1 MKSKLRK
8 TGLFRTS
15 CLSALTP
22 TLLRHHFH
30 HHRHKPHTL
39 HTFGGVETQAKEE
52 AFKIAAHSSARR
64 SSQRSTHLDAS
75 ESELE
80 LTGPA
85 VRTFR
90 IRQFSP
96 ATEAEEDQDSCCSR
110 AKSIRQRAPSGCM
123 NSSKTCILPTRTQ
136 GLTPTHLAFDDKD
149 FLTSNCQRTFPSV
162 TGLAS
167 SASSTPRSTRLFH
180 QQSNP
185 NQ

>member
-30 HHRHKPHTL
+30 HHRHKPQTL
-39 HTFGGVETQAKEE
+39 HTFGGVDTQAKEE

-80 LTGPA
+80 LTFG
-85 VRTFR
+85 

-96 ATEAEEDQDSCCSR
+96 ATRAEEDQDSCCSGAR
-110 AKSIRQRAPSGCM
+110 SIRQKAPRGCM

-149 FLTSNCQRTFPSV
+149 FLTSNCQRTSPSV

-167 SASSTPRSTRLFH
+167 CASSTPRSTRIFH
-180 QQSNP
+180 QQ
-185 NQ
+185 

>member
-22 TLLRHHFH
+22 TLRHHFH

-85 VRTFR
+85 GFDSFPLQPGRRRTKFPTA
-90 IRQFSP
+90 Q
-96 ATEAEEDQDSCCSR
+96 E
-110 AKSIRQRAPSGCM
+110 QRAYDRG
-123 NSSKTCILPTRTQ
+123 
-136 GLTPTHLAFDDKD
+136 H
-149 FLTSNCQRTFPSV
+149 
-162 TGLAS
+162 
-167 SASSTPRSTRLFH
+167 
-180 QQSNP
+180 
-185 NQ
+185 

>member
-1 MKSKLRK
+1 MVERRPKE
-8 TGLFRTS
+8 
-15 CLSALTP
+15 
-22 TLLRHHFH
+22 
-30 HHRHKPHTL
+30 KPAT
-39 HTFGGVETQAKEE
+39 TISE

-96 ATEAEEDQDSCCSR
+96 ATRAEENQDSYCSR

-136 GLTPTHLAFDDKD
+136 GLTPTHLAFDDKVCP
-149 FLTSNCQRTFPSV
+149 FLFLPKVAEFSQIGNFTSINYMVDPIIAKLVATLPYF
-162 TGLAS
+162 LL
-167 SASSTPRSTRLFH
+167 RSGAV
-180 QQSNP
+180 N
-185 NQ
+185 NQPL